1 MKKYLLQAFSLFL
14 ALLMLLPAA
23 VACADT
29 DGGDGSSTSG
39 ANEGNASTTAPAE
52 ETEDLYDKDGYLKD
66 RIPDSLN
73 YGGEVVDILYWNNAK
88 NVEYTAEDDGDS
100 INASIYYRN
109 LAVEDRLGV
118 TFNWIGEK
126 GDYSQRAD
134 FNNIIAAD
142 LSGDCI
148 YDIIS
153 AYSTTIAMAAT
164 YGYALDL
171 MDYSDKIA
179 LDMPWWGAD
188 LTDMATINGKLYFA
202 TGDISTN
209 YLLRMYGTFFNKSLI
224 SNYSLEDPYALVD
237 SGDWTIDKFLTLASS
252 MNGAS
257 ATGGDTIYGLVH
269 DAITVEALF
278 YGSNLSFVDKDGDDM
293 PKLSDTWKGDA
304 AQTLVQKIS
313 DYCKTGSVLND
324 SKNDETTFTA
334 GASLFIIYALD
345 YAMNYLP
352 GSGID
357 FGIAPIPKYNKDQQ
371 SYSTT
376 LNYKYSLYMIS
387 KGTDIPD
394 IAAYTLEALA
404 SAGYRSVTPNL
415 YEVAMKIRY
424 TTDSTAQRMID
435 HIRDGVSFEVG
446 RTFTHIFDYET
457 YRAIRKALAGTASE
471 GWSSTATSFEPVFK
485 KQLESLIRSDAFANN

>member
-1 MKKYLLQAFSLFL
+1 MKNYLIKTL
-14 ALLMLLPAA
+14 ALLLALVMLIPAA

-29 DGGDGSSTSG
+29 GDG
-39 ANEGNASTTAPAE
+39 EQTTASVGGEVATTTQAAP
-52 ETEDLYDKDGYLKD
+52 ETENPYDENGYLKD
-66 RIPDSLN
+66 RIPATLN
-73 YGGEVVDILYWNNAK
+73 YGGEKVDILYWNNAK
-88 NVEYTAEDDGDS
+88 NVEYVAEDNGDS
-100 INASIYYRN
+100 INSSIYYRN
-109 LAVEDRLGV
+109 LAVEDRLGI

-126 GDYSQRAD
+126 GDYGQRTD

-142 LSGDCI
+142 LSGDCM

-171 MDYSDKIA
+171 MEYSDKLA

-209 YLLRMYGTFFNKSLI
+209 YLLRMYGTFFNKEIVKNNNLA
-224 SNYSLEDPYALVD
+224 DPYELVD
-237 SGDWTIDKFLTLASS
+237 NGEWTIDKFIELAST
-252 MNGAS
+252 MTGAPTS
-257 ATGGDTIYGLVH
+257 GGNKVYGLVH
-269 DAITVEALF
+269 DAITVEAFF
-278 YGSNLSFVDKDGDDM
+278 YGSNLSFVDKDSDDM

-304 AQTLVQKIS
+304 AQTLIEKIS
-313 DYCKTGSVLND
+313 AYCQTDSVLND
-324 SKNDETTFTA
+324 SKNDENTFTA
-334 GASLFIIYALD
+334 GSSLFIIYALD
-345 YAMNYLP
+345 FAMNYLP
-352 GSGID
+352 GSGVD

-387 KGTDIPD
+387 KGTDIPEV
-394 IAAYTLEALA
+394 AAYTLEALA
-404 SAGYRSVTPNL
+404 SESYRSVTPNL

-435 HIRDGVSFEVG
+435 HIRNGVSFEVG

-457 YRAIRKALAGTASE
+457 YRTIRKALAGTATE
-471 GWSSTATSFEPVFK
+471 GWSSTSTSFEPVFK
-485 KQLESLIRSDAFANN
+485 KQLDSLIKSDAFAQN